1 MNKTSK
7 YILVMVWVAWF
18 SINAKIALVQE
29 INQQT
34 EKMTTVRSQDLNMNI
49 DQVNSREEYLGDFT
63 SLNEE
68 IIS

>member
-18 SINAKIALVQE
+18 SINAKVALVQE

-34 EKMTTVRSQDLNMNI
+34 EKTTTVRSKDLNMNI
-49 DQVNSREEYLGDFT
+49 GQVDSREEDLGDIT
-63 SLNEE
+63 SVNEE